1 MPAWGI
7 DMARVPNL
15 SALRLFQQLAQTCSF
30 SETARL
36 ANVSQPALSRTIRL
50 LEEQLEARLFDR
62 DTRNVS
68 LTPAGEA
75 LFPVVNRLLAD
86 FDGAFS
92 EVARSLGGQHGRVVL
107 GALPSFA
114 ASTLPRF
121 LAAFQPAHPNISI
134 VVRDGLSGAVYQ
146 QMRDREVDFAVLT
159 PPDAH
164 EEDFAFEPL
173 LDDPCALVCRRV
185 DWPDPART
193 ATWRYF
199 TDRPF
204 IAMAAHSSV
213 RELAD
218 AAFIRAKLTV
228 RPLYECAQLAT
239 VGGLIAAGLGVS
251 ALPLSTRPMLDAYDL
266 AWLPLERP
274 RISRQIGITYLAQ
287 RSLSPQAER
296 VRDALSA
303 MMRERIAGE

>member
-1 MPAWGI
+1 
-7 DMARVPNL
+7 MARVSNL
-15 SALRLFQQLAQTCSF
+15 SSLRLFQQLAQTCSF

-62 DTRNVS
+62 DTRNVA

-75 LFPVVNRLLAD
+75 LLPVVNRLLAD
-86 FDGAFS
+86 FDSAFS
-92 EVARSLGGQHGRVVL
+92 EVARSLGGRHGRVVL

-114 ASTLPRF
+114 ASALPRF
-121 LAAFQPAHPNISI
+121 LADFQPAHPNIAI
-134 VVRDGLSGAVYQ
+134 TVRDGLAGTIYQ
-146 QMRDREVDFAVLT
+146 QMRDREVDLAVLT
-159 PPDAH
+159 PPDMH
-164 EEDFAFEPL
+164 EADFAFEPL
-173 LDDPCALVCRRV
+173 FDDPCALVCRRAE
-185 DWPDPART
+185 WPDAART
-193 ATWRYF
+193 ATWKYF
-199 TDRPF
+199 ADRPF

-213 RELAD
+213 RELTD
-218 AAFIRAKLTV
+218 AAFIRAELVV

-266 AWLPLERP
+266 AWRPLERP
-274 RISRQIGITYLAQ
+274 RIGRQIGITYLAQ

-296 VRDALSA
+296 VRDALST
-303 MMRERIAGE
+303 MMRERIPGA